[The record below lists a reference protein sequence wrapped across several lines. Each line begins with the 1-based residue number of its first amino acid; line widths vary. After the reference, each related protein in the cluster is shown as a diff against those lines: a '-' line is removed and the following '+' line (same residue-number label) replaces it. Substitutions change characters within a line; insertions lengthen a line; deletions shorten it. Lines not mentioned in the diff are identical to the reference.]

1 VVIAVPW
8 AAGTAGAS
16 RTVESGATRSTG
28 SVVTR
33 STGPAG
39 SVIARASWA
48 TGSTRSVVTWAT
60 GSAGSVI
67 ARASWATGS
76 AGSVIARSAGSGATW
91 PTGSTR
97 STRPA
102 RSVAASA
109 ARILGSGSS
118 VADRGCAMAT
128 GLRPRSGAGRTG
140 PHAQR
145 GCPEGAGD
153 GRSGHQLLQF
163 HGPSPVY
170 LDIQRTLAPRRTER

>member
-8 AAGTAGAS
+8 AAGAS
-16 RTVESGATRSTG
+16 RTVESRSARSAG
-28 SVVTR
+28 SVVTG
-33 STGPAG
+33 STRPAG
-39 SVIARASWA
+39 SVIARAA
-48 TGSTRSVVTWAT
+48 WAT

-67 ARASWATGS
+67 ARAAWAAGS
-76 AGSVIARSAGSGATW
+76 ARSVATRSTGSGATW
-91 PTGSTR
+91 PTRSTR
-97 STRPA
+97 SARAA

-109 ARILGSGSS
+109 ARLLGSGSS
-118 VADRGCAMAT
+118 VADRGCTMAT

-170 LDIQRTLAPRRTER
+170 LDIQRMLAPDVLNAK

>member
-8 AAGTAGAS
+8 AAGAA
-16 RTVESGATRSTG
+16 RSVAARSAWAVVTG
-28 SVVTR
+28 SAWAVVTR
-33 STGPAG
+33 SA
-39 SVIARASWA
+39 
-48 TGSTRSVVTWAT
+48 WAT
-60 GSAGSVI
+60 GSAGSVVT
-67 ARASWATGS
+67 RAAGS
-76 AGSVIARSAGSGATW
+76 AGSVIARSAWPTRAARSVAARSAGSGAAW

-102 RSVAASA
+102 GSVAASA
-109 ARILGSGSS
+109 ARVLGSGSS

-128 GLRPRSGAGRTG
+128 WLRPRSGAGRTG

-163 HGPSPVY
+163 HGLLPVY
-170 LDIQRTLAPRRTER
+170 LDTQRTLAPRRTER

>member
-8 AAGTAGAS
+8 TAGTAGAS
-16 RTVESGATRSTG
+16 RTVESGATRSAG

-33 STGPAG
+33 STGSTRSVVARTTGPAG
-39 SVIARASWA
+39 SVIARSA
-48 TGSTRSVVTWAT
+48 WAT
-60 GSAGSVI
+60 GSAGS
-67 ARASWATGS
+67 AR
-76 AGSVIARSAGSGATW
+76 SVAARSAGSGAAW

-102 RSVAASA
+102 GSVAASA
-109 ARILGSGSS
+109 ARVLGSGSS

-163 HGPSPVY
+163 HGLLPVY

>member
-1 VVIAVPW
+1 MVIAVPW

-16 RTVESGATRSTG
+16 RTVESGAARSAGSVVTGAARSAGSVVTGAAGSAGSVVTGAARSAG

-33 STGPAG
+33 ATWPAG
-39 SVIARASWA
+39 SA
-48 TGSTRSVVTWAT
+48 RSVAAWST
-60 GSAGSVI
+60 
-67 ARASWATGS
+67 
-76 AGSVIARSAGSGATW
+76 GSGATW
-91 PTGSTR
+91 PTGTTR

-102 RSVAASA
+102 RSVVASA
-109 ARILGSGSS
+109 ARLLGSGSG

-170 LDIQRTLAPRRTER
+170 LDIQRTLAPDVLNAK

>member
-1 VVIAVPW
+1 VEVAAVVIAVPRSRAARSAGSVVTW
-8 AAGTAGAS
+8 AAGPTGSVVARS
-16 RTVESGATRSTG
+16 TRSAGSVVTWAAGPAGSVVTWAAGPAG

-33 STGPAG
+33 STRATGPAG
-39 SVIARASWA
+39 SV
-48 TGSTRSVVTWAT
+48 V
-60 GSAGSVI
+60 
-67 ARASWATGS
+67 
-76 AGSVIARSAGSGATW
+76 ARSTGSGATW
-91 PTGSTR
+91 PTR

-109 ARILGSGSS
+109 ARVLGSGSS

-128 GLRPRSGAGRTG
+128 RLRPRSGAGRTG